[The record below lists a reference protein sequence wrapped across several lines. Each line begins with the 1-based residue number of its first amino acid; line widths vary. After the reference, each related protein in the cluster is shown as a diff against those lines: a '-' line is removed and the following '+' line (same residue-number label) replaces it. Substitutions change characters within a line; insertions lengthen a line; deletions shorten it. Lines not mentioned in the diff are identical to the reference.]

1 MSVELSFTAQNEFM
15 RFSYCLQ
22 GATLI
27 VAEQQVTKL
36 RNKRAD
42 RYRQYV
48 DTIQKVNTF
57 WEMDRVTGASSL
69 VCSYTI

>member
-1 MSVELSFTAQNEFM
+1 MSVELSYTAQNEFM

-27 VAEQQVTKL
+27 VVEQQVTKL

-57 WEMDRVTGASSL
+57 WEDHKKLGQSF
-69 VCSYTI
+69 SYF